1 MIGKKYIVSLKTSDY
16 VYTQMYLRSKD
27 NMLFLICY
35 WWLSYG

>member
-27 NMLFLICY
+27 NMLFSFVTDG
-35 WWLSYG
+35 WAG